1 MLFAEQLLEQARHL
15 ANRER
20 RRPKQASLRRAV
32 STAYYALFH
41 HLIYQATLNWRPVE
55 QRNALA
61 RLFEHGKM
69 LNACEKQEGECG
81 RRMNQKPPPVSEE
94 FISLGHLRNVAAAFS
109 MSQRLRHS
117 ADYDNSRQW
126 TRTDV
131 LAVIKLVEE
140 AFQSWH
146 SIRSEPIAQAF
157 LVSLLGRPKGSQV

>member
-20 RRPKQASLRRAV
+20 RRPRQASLRRAV

-41 HLIYQATLNWRPVE
+41 HLIYHATQNWRTVD
-55 QRNALA
+55 QRNSLA

-69 LNACEKQEGECG
+69 LNACEKQKAECS
-81 RRMNQKPPPVSEE
+81 RRMNMQPPPEPAE
-94 FISLGHLRNVAAAFS
+94 FRSLQHLSNVAAAFS
-109 MSQRLRHS
+109 KCQDFRHS

-131 LAVIKLVEE
+131 LAVIKVVEE
-140 AFQSWH
+140 AFQSWRA
-146 SIRSEPIAQAF
+146 IRAEPMAQAF
-157 LVSLLGRPKGSQV
+157 LISLLGRPKGG